1 MRSNVALGIT
11 GTHTQRER
19 DSMAEMRKDNST
31 GSWKGVGGTEGLGA
45 IENERRKGKSL
56 SSNHGY

>member
-19 DSMAEMRKDNST
+19 DSMAEMRKDNS
-31 GSWKGVGGTEGLGA
+31 SRQLKGGTKGLGA
-45 IENERRKGKSL
+45 IENEEGEEL
-56 SSNHGY
+56 VI